1 MCCIDVNSNSNTGN
15 IRNAGC
21 NNSSSVIIDSS
32 ASTSIYVIDRSG
44 SSSSS
49 VVCVQLVYLFVP
61 VLVAVII

>member
-15 IRNAGC
+15 ICNAGC

-32 ASTSIYVIDRSG
+32 ASTSIYVIDRSD